1 MDLPKKLL
9 ARIVKKLDSPDTRG
23 IALGGSYARGEA
35 GIFSDVDILL
45 LMRDDAE
52 MPGKRFL
59 LDNGRLVSVSPKTGA
74 SIRQEM
80 SRPERAIWVV
90 PGIRSCKVLQD
101 KDGGLGQVIEEAC
114 TFRWENVQSSADRY
128 AAGDLVLAAEAAF
141 KVLSAMQRDEAAV
154 SYATGKLLS
163 WLTNI
168 VAVQR
173 GVLIETDHTYYDQ
186 VQQSVGV
193 DSVWTSYHKI
203 AAGIS
208 AGEMGIETP
217 SMPLPLRALATLHL
231 YRETMLLIKH
241 IMSAGQL
248 EIAMQ
253 VVRYTGARDPG
264 TL

>member
-1 MDLPKKLL
+1 MDLPRKLL

-23 IALGGSYARGEA
+23 IGLGGSYARGEA

-45 LMRDDAE
+45 LMRDDAK

-59 LDNGRLVSVSPKTGA
+59 LDKGKLVSVSPKTGA

-90 PGIRSCKVLQD
+90 PGVRSCKVLQD
-101 KDGGLGQVIEEAC
+101 KDGGLGEVIEEAC
-114 TFRWENVQSSADRY
+114 TFRWEKLQSSADRY
-128 AAGDLVLAAEAAF
+128 AADDLVLAAEAAF
-141 KVLSAMQRDEAAV
+141 KVLSAMQRHEAAE
-154 SYATGKLLS
+154 SYAAGKLLA

-173 GVLIETDHTYYDQ
+173 GVLIETDHTYYGQ

-208 AGEMGIETP
+208 AGENGIEIP
-217 SMPLPLRALATLHL
+217 PLPLPVRALATLHL
-231 YRETMLLIKH
+231 YRETVLLIKH
-241 IMSAGQL
+241 IMSAEQL

-253 VVRYTGARDPG
+253 VVRYTGTREPG

>member
-9 ARIVKKLDSPDTRG
+9 ARIVKKLDSPNIRG

-52 MPGKRFL
+52 VPGKGFL
-59 LDNGRLVSVSPKTGA
+59 LDKGKLVSVSPKTGA
-74 SIRQEM
+74 SIREQM
-80 SRPERAIWVV
+80 GRPEKAIWVV
-90 PGIRSCKVLQD
+90 PGARSCKVLLD
-101 KDGGLGQVIEEAC
+101 KDGGLGEVIEEAR
-114 TFRWENVQSSADRY
+114 TFRWEKLQSRADQY
-128 AAGDLVLAAEAAF
+128 AAEDLVLAVESAF

-154 SYATGKLLS
+154 SYAGAKLLS
-163 WLTNI
+163 WLTSI

-208 AGEMGIETP
+208 ASDNGIEIP
-217 SMPLPLRALATLHL
+217 SLPLPVRALATLHL
-231 YRETMLLIKH
+231 YRETMLLIEH
-241 IMSAGQL
+241 IMSAEQL

-253 VVRYTGARDPG
+253 VVRYTGTSDPS